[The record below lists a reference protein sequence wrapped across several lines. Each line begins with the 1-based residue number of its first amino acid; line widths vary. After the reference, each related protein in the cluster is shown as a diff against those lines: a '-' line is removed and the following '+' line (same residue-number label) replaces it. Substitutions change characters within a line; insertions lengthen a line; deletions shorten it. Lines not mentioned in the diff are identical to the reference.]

1 MAYAAPSSVYI
12 AAGDGLG
19 DEIYANEDVRAAAAA
34 FRAEVKRV
42 WDRDV
47 VEGGERAEFCFLV
60 DVCIAVAKVVAK
72 ADAKGQANAEA
83 KGQADAEAKG
93 QADAEAKVT
102 TTSSEMVRH
111 LRAVN
116 VSYQKFVDAQ
126 KSEQK
131 NEQHGH
137 GGVAATCCEGGA
149 DGGVTDEFRLK
160 THEMKRND
168 AYSALWRAAQRGQV
182 AAVETFM
189 SPSMLPPHP
198 NDLVLAL
205 AAAAKV
211 AARND
216 HAGVLL
222 LLWHGKVAE
231 CKVADCKAADC
242 KAADCKVAECTR
254 RQLLLGLAPWRA
266 CLEETA
272 CRSGRTAVCRNN
284 DDDSV
289 PHNRDGRN
297 DGHPSD
303 GLVHTMK
310 QTRVTDE
317 YSRGDMEC
325 PNCERRGPHRYT
337 GHRYCVKCRFCT
349 FCSLVNPTCKPL
361 TEEEELNAWDDEDF
375 IPDEDLTPAQL
386 LARKAKEEEVLKR
399 QAQAEYCAQHM
410 TDGKNAL
417 HDFYEWQRR
426 MM

>member
-47 VEGGERAEFCFLV
+47 VEGGERAEFRFLV
-60 DVCIAVAKVVAK
+60 DVCIAVAKVVTK

-93 QADAEAKVT
+93 QADAKAKAT

-131 NEQHGH
+131 NEQHGR

-149 DGGVTDEFRLK
+149 DGGLDGGVT
-160 THEMKRND
+160 
-168 AYSALWRAAQRGQV
+168 
-182 AAVETFM
+182 
-189 SPSMLPPHP
+189 
-198 NDLVLAL
+198 
-205 AAAAKV
+205 
-211 AARND
+211 
-216 HAGVLL
+216 
-222 LLWHGKVAE
+222 
-231 CKVADCKAADC
+231 
-242 KAADCKVAECTR
+242 
-254 RQLLLGLAPWRA
+254 
-266 CLEETA
+266 
-272 CRSGRTAVCRNN
+272 NN
-284 DDDSV
+284 DDHSV
-289 PHNRDGRN
+289 PHKHDGHN
-297 DGHPSD
+297 DGHTSD

-310 QTRVTDE
+310 QTATTDE

-325 PNCERRGPHRYT
+325 PNCERMGPTRYT
-337 GHRYCVKCRFCT
+337 GHKYCVRCGFCT

-375 IPDEDLTPAQL
+375 IPDEDLTPTQL
-386 LARKAKEEEVLKR
+386 AARKAKEEEVLKR

>member
-72 ADAKGQANAEA
+72 ADTKA
-83 KGQADAEAKG
+83 KGQADAKAKS
-93 QADAEAKVT
+93 T
-102 TTSSEMVRH
+102 TTSSEMVQH

-149 DGGVTDEFRLK
+149 DGGVTNNED
-160 THEMKRND
+160 
-168 AYSALWRAAQRGQV
+168 
-182 AAVETFM
+182 
-189 SPSMLPPHP
+189 
-198 NDLVLAL
+198 
-205 AAAAKV
+205 
-211 AARND
+211 D
-216 HAGVLL
+216 H
-222 LLWHGKVAE
+222 
-231 CKVADCKAADC
+231 
-242 KAADCKVAECTR
+242 
-254 RQLLLGLAPWRA
+254 
-266 CLEETA
+266 
-272 CRSGRTAVCRNN
+272 
-284 DDDSV
+284 SV
-289 PHNRDGRN
+289 PNNHDDGRNDGRN
-297 DGHPSD
+297 DGHTGD

-337 GHRYCVKCRFCT
+337 GHKYCVKCRFCT

-361 TEEEELNAWDDEDF
+361 TEEEEMDAWDDEDF
-375 IPDEDLTPAQL
+375 IPDKDLTPAQL

-399 QAQAEYCAQHM
+399 QAQAEHCAQHM
-410 TDGKNAL
+410 TDGRNAL
-417 HDFYEWQRR
+417 RDFYEWQRR
-426 MM
+426 MLFRSADVVNADM